1 MLKEG
6 VRSMSGLNLTDDKL
20 TMLSRINVMA
30 ENLTDLIT
38 GRCKVFLR
46 HDGTVIHLRR
56 IIKHGICFC
65 I

>member
-30 ENLTDLIT
+30 ENLT
-38 GRCKVFLR
+38 GAFSLR
-46 HDGTVIHLRR
+46 VDGSPYA
-56 IIKHGICFC
+56 KGS
-65 I
+65 